1 MRDDDAVAGRAGGGP
16 AERVGGSMA
25 SRRPD
30 KTGSRARGGQ
40 AGRPDVRQ
48 AGGQSRQSTERV
60 RRQVLFDGE
69 TAVRFDTHCKSA
81 LPQLDPVKELN
92 RILLSY
98 LRTYGRK
105 REMIDSDYP
114 RAEVRVSLPDTQEDR
129 QDTTAA

>member
-1 MRDDDAVAGRAGGGP
+1 MRDDDAVAGRASGGP
-16 AERVGGSMA
+16 AERIGGSVA

-30 KTGSRARGGQ
+30 KSGGRVRGGP
-40 AGRPDVRQ
+40 AGRQDARQ
-48 AGGQSRQSTERV
+48 AGGQSRSSTERV

-98 LRTYGRK
+98 LRTHGRK
-105 REMIDSDYP
+105 REIFDGDYP
-114 RAEVRVSLPDTQEDR
+114 RAEARLSPDTQEDR